1 MIFIVGCNL
10 PIDNEKYIEPP
21 RFVEKAFSD
30 SKIELGIDAEY
41 RLKQGIQ
48 LMWYRDGNNDIDY
61 YSIFRGNGETITEI
75 LFENI
80 GEVGHNDLLLF
91 DTLFLDTTAY
101 LHAKYHYYI
110 KGFDIKGNSSNNSDT
125 VSYTLHN
132 SPLAI
137 SPVSTI
143 SDSFPIFQ
151 WINIVTDSE
160 YTSEFVI
167 RIEKIEA
174 ITFSQV
180 WTCRFYNEWFGFE
193 NYTPISFQYFPAT
206 SSWDETDNDFHV
218 NAPSNTI
225 TCFGLNTGMKEGT
238 YRWKIKSISQIN
250 NQSGIDEASGESPW
264 QYFSISF

>member
-41 RLKQGIQ
+41 TLNHGIQ
-48 LMWYRDGNNDIDY
+48 LMWYPDGNNDIDY
-61 YSIFRGNGETITEI
+61 YSIFRGNGETVAKI

-80 GEVGHNDLLLF
+80 GEVGHNDLLSF
-91 DTLFLDTTAY
+91 DTLFLDTTAD

-110 KGFDIKGNSSNNSDT
+110 KGFDTKGNSSNNSDT

-151 WINIVTDSE
+151 WINIVTDFE

-238 YRWKIKSISQIN
+238 YRWKIKSISQVN
-250 NQSGIDEASGESPW
+250 NQSGFDEASGESPW